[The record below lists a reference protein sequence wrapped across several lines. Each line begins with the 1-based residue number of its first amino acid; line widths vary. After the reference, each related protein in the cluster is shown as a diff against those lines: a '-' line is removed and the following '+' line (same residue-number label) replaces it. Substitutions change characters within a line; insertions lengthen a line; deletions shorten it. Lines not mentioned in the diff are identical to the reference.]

1 MSDIKASLI
10 NLEPVCEFGVH
21 LLDKLEKLG
30 HFIISPKGT
39 MPESIDLFMD
49 DVKKSNLPEAEK
61 FFLIA
66 NAERT
71 IKKLSNNKAIVK
83 SALAHLAEFQ
93 QNVPDDMTINEEQEE
108 WYSRFFESAQHVS
121 DSEMQTIWGRI
132 LAEEVVSPNSVPKS
146 LIHILSIIDKQS
158 AMVFNTLCNYFITIG
173 KENLL
178 ICNLKNPYSF
188 WSDKGINLS
197 NISNLDSLGL
207 ISHQKDGYAF
217 DYEQACDKTIDFNF
231 PISICGKKCI
241 ILYEAYPDMPKKISL
256 GNVTL
261 TNSGHALFKC
271 IKKQA
276 NNECFEFVFEYIKK
290 QIPHI
295 VCIQSD
301 SD

>member
-1 MSDIKASLI
+1 MSDNNASLI
-10 NLEPVCEFGVH
+10 NLEPISKFGIH

-39 MPESIDLFMD
+39 MPEAIDLFIE
-49 DVKKSNLPEAEK
+49 DVKKSNLPETEK
-61 FFLIA
+61 IFLIA
-66 NAERT
+66 NARQN
-71 IKKLSNNKAIVK
+71 IKKISNNKAIIK
-83 SALAHLAEFQ
+83 SALTHLAEFP
-93 QNVPDDMTINEEQEE
+93 QNVPDDVTISEEQKE

-132 LAEEVVSPNSVPKS
+132 LAEEVASPYSIPKS

-158 AMVFNTLCNYFITIG
+158 AMIFNTLCNYSITID

-178 ICNLKNPYSF
+178 ICNRKELYSF
-188 WSDKGINLS
+188 WSDKGINLTDI
-197 NISNLDSLGL
+197 NNLDSLGL

-217 DYEQACDKTIDFNF
+217 DLERACGKTIDFNF

-241 ILYEAYPDMPKKISL
+241 ILYEAYPNMPKEISL

-276 NNECFEFVFEYIKK
+276 NDECFEFVFEYIKK
-290 QIPHI
+290 QIPCI
-295 VCIQSD
+295 VCVQSD
-301 SD
+301 LD

>member
-1 MSDIKASLI
+1 MSDNKSSLI

-83 SALAHLAEFQ
+83 SALAHLAEFP
-93 QNVPDDMTINEEQEE
+93 QNVPDDMTISEEQEE

-158 AMVFNTLCNYFITIG
+158 AMAFNALCNYYIKIG
-173 KENLL
+173 DENLL
-178 ICNLKNPYSF
+178 ICNQKECHSF
-188 WSDKGINLS
+188 WSRIGVNLAI
-197 NISNLDSLGL
+197 ISNLASLGL
-207 ISHQKDGYAF
+207 VSRQKDGYAF
-217 DYEQACDKTIDFNF
+217 DLELACEKTIDFDF
-231 PISICGKKCI
+231 PISICRKNCI
-241 ILYEAYPDMPKKISL
+241 ILYKTFPNMPKRFSVGDIM
-256 GNVTL
+256 L
-261 TNSGHALFKC
+261 TQSGHALFKC
-271 IKKQA
+271 IKKQD
-276 NNECFEFVFEYIKK
+276 NDECFKFVSEYIKK

-301 SD
+301 SN